1 MTADQSNVRN
11 RSRRTFLEENIWL
24 TLGLLSAFLVTFEF
38 AFVHEPQL
46 GTSALLY
53 SIDVAFL
60 VAGWRRIRG
69 TQDAGASD
77 GATPR
82 DGSAVRAGSVLP
94 WLGSIPFDIVFLGV
108 VGGPWGISVAL
119 WLRLVRLIRLGGV
132 FAGLRRLERHWSTNS
147 AALRIGRLLIVVSL
161 VLHLLTCVWY
171 LMAFT
176 SGFPAESWLAIEGA
190 VNQSTGDVY
199 LLSLYWVVTTT
210 TTVGFGD
217 IVPNNTQEYVFA
229 LFVMIIGASLF
240 AYVIATS
247 ASLISA
253 LNLSKVAFWNRVET
267 VESYLRSRRVCAE
280 VNLEVRNYY
289 EYLWERHRGIGE
301 HSLVGDLP
309 PSLRVDVLSELL
321 RDLLP
326 NVPLFRYAPTALR
339 NELLVSLEPLV
350 TPPGSYVAREG
361 EVADGIYFIAAGS
374 AEVITSDSPEA
385 KAHLGAGDYFGDLTL
400 MLGERRGGSVRANEF
415 VEAFRLKASD
425 FERIRGSY
433 PELREVLTK
442 AANEKSESVA
452 HLVLEGIVL

>member
-1 MTADQSNVRN
+1 MTADAEANVRL
-11 RSRRTFLEENIWL
+11 RSRRTFLEENIWI
-24 TLGLLSAFLVTFEF
+24 TLGLLTAFLVTFEF

-46 GTSALLY
+46 GTSILLY
-53 SIDVAFL
+53 SVDLAFLIAAWRRRQENQDVATSRN
-60 VAGWRRIRG
+60 AA
-69 TQDAGASD
+69 DE
-77 GATPR
+77 
-82 DGSAVRAGSVLP
+82 GSVRRWGSFFPL
-94 WLGSIPFDIVFLGV
+94 LGSIPFDVVFLGV
-108 VGGPWGISVAL
+108 LGGPWGISIAL
-119 WLRLVRLIRLGGV
+119 WLRLLRLIRLGAV
-132 FAGLRRLERHWSTNS
+132 FGGLRRLERHWFTNS
-147 AALRIGRLLIVVSL
+147 AALRIGRLLIVVAL
-161 VLHLLTCVWY
+161 VLHLLTCIWY
-171 LMAFT
+171 LMAYA
-176 SGFPAESWLAIEGA
+176 SDFPADSWLAIEGA
-190 VNQSTGDVY
+190 VAQSTGDVY

-217 IVPNNTQEYVFA
+217 IVPNNTQEYMFA
-229 LFVMIIGASLF
+229 LFVMLIGASLF

-267 VESYLRSRRVCAE
+267 VESYLRSRRVSDD
-280 VNLEVRNYY
+280 VNIEVRSYY
-289 EYLWERHRGIGE
+289 EYLWDRHRGIGE
-301 HSLVGDLP
+301 HALLGDLP

-326 NVPLFRYAPTALR
+326 NVPLFRYAPGALR

-350 TPPGSYVAREG
+350 IPPGNYVVREG

-374 AEVITSDSPEA
+374 ADVITSDSLET